1 MRFVVDTNIVVA
13 GLLTGRS
20 DSPVARVLD
29 AMLSAQFRYVIS
41 TALLAEYLEVLGRPA
56 LRKLHGLTHAE
67 IDTLVTT
74 LAEHA
79 ILIAPGSGPPAP
91 DPGDQHVWD
100 LLAADA
106 ALVLVT
112 GDKRLLN
119 ALPRHATVITA
130 QTLVARW
137 DGEAAKQP

>member
-1 MRFVVDTNIVVA
+1 VKFVIDTNIVVA

-20 DSPVARVLD
+20 NSPVARVLD
-29 AMLSAQFRYVIS
+29 AMLSARFRYVLS
-41 TALLAEYLEVLGRPA
+41 SALLAEYLEVLSRPA
-56 LRKLHGLTHAE
+56 LRRLHGLTRAE
-67 IDTLVTT
+67 IDTVVTT

-79 ILIAPGSGPPAP
+79 MLVAPGSGPPAP
-91 DPGDQHVWD
+91 DPGDQHVWN

-119 ALPRHATVITA
+119 APSHRARVITA
-130 QTLVARW
+130 QDLAARW
-137 DGEAAKQP
+137 GSEATGQP